1 MIRTLTNQMGSWSGP
16 PPEWKQKK
24 LKVLRFLWLPVG
36 EEEEEER
43 VDESVSEKNLPIVGL
58 RLDGKIFTNTPEEI
72 GGSWSERRSLMFLI
86 LWHVDK
92 VYFNV
97 HIQGLPLALGLYT
110 DPMNLP
116 TMTTTARSRQ
126 GTDNR
131 EMGG

>member
-1 MIRTLTNQMGSWSGP
+1 MQYSD
-16 PPEWKQKK
+16 PPEWKQSRG
-24 LKVLRFLWLPVG
+24 KVLLFLWLPVG
-36 EEEEEER
+36 EEEEER
-43 VDESVSEKNLPIVGL
+43 VDESVSGSEKNLPSVGL

-92 VYFNV
+92 VYFNI
-97 HIQGLPLALGLYT
+97 HIQGLPLALGLYS

-126 GTDNR
+126 DTDNR